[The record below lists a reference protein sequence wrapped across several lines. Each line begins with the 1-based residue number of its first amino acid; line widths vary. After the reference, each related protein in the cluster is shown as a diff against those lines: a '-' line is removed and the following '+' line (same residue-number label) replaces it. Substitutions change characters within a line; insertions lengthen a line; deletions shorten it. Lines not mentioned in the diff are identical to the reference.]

1 VDWWCARRLPGC
13 LGVVAGRRQSAA
25 HHRAPHTAAAV
36 GRLRRNVSMCPR
48 PRERRS
54 GAQLSRL
61 SLLLGFVSTATL
73 ITAFVSNVWIYT
85 KEPVKLPN
93 VDVATTV
100 TFKIGFW
107 RVCPQLKRA
116 PNMTRREYKNAL

>member
-1 VDWWCARRLPGC
+1 
-13 LGVVAGRRQSAA
+13 
-25 HHRAPHTAAAV
+25 
-36 GRLRRNVSMCPR
+36 MCPR

-61 SLLLGFVSTATL
+61 SLLLGFVSMATL
-73 ITAFVSNVWIYT
+73 VTAFVSNVWIYT
-85 KEPVKLPN
+85 REPVKLPN
-93 VDVATTV
+93 VDLATTV

-116 PNMTRREYKNAL
+116 PNMTRREYKPFRAFLTFVSWLEKFSDWSYSLRNSKIVCCKKRIYLIYRNL